1 MASPASDIR
10 REDDRLLRGQ
20 GRYTDDVP
28 FEGEAHG
35 VVFRSP
41 YAHGNIQNLDV
52 ETARMQPGIL
62 AVYTYADLAAAGYTS
77 FPFDMPIKNQDGFA
91 PFVPDRFALAM
102 DRVRHVG
109 EAVAFVVAET
119 RSQAR
124 DAADL
129 IEFEVEALPVVV
141 KAAQALAEGAPSL
154 HEGKSN
160 LCLDW
165 QGGDVNKV
173 EAAFTTAAHIAKVDL
188 DVSRL
193 AVATMEPR
201 CGAAFVETTTGRLT
215 LHMATQGVWDMHH
228 MLAGVMNLPP
238 ENLRV
243 ISENVGGGFGLK
255 AQYHGEPVLLLHA
268 ARDLGRPV
276 RWRDDRSESFLS
288 DFQARDWQGKA
299 ELALDEVGNFLA
311 VRIDGLSDMGAY
323 VGTWAPSLHSF
334 ALLTSATSLYQ
345 TPAISV
351 RTRCVL
357 TNKLPITPYRG
368 AGQPEGNLVMERLVR
383 AAARLLSRD
392 PVELRRQ
399 NMIKADQIPWKS
411 ASGAT
416 YDSGNFEAVLD
427 KALAQ
432 ADYEGFAARKSTS
445 EVQGKIRGQGLICY
459 LKSTGSPSME
469 TGKIRFTDD
478 GRITLVTGTLDQGQG
493 HTTTYGKIVADAF
506 DVPEDLFDLVQGDSD
521 QIPGS
526 FGTTGSKSTINSGT
540 AFSLAA
546 DEVIEKGKQ
555 WAGHVLEA
563 AVQDIEFAQGRF
575 SVTGTDRDI
584 ELMDLVA
591 LGRNRTNWP
600 AGLPNSLDANLLI
613 DTPSATYPNG
623 CHICE
628 VEIDP
633 ATGAIRLDRYTAVDD
648 FGTRLNHMIVEG
660 QVHGGIVQGASQI
673 LLENIHYDQSGQLLT
688 GSFMDYAMPRAD
700 NMPSFVVADCPSP
713 ATTNPLGV
721 KGCGEAGT
729 TGALPCVMDAILNAL
744 EPYGIHDLDM
754 PVTAEKIW
762 HLVANPKSTN

>member
-1 MASPASDIR
+1 MANPASDIR

-20 GRYTDDVP
+20 GRYSDDVP

-41 YAHGNIQNLDV
+41 FAHGIIRHLNV
-52 ETARMQPGIL
+52 EIARSQPGVL
-62 AVYTYADLAAAGYTS
+62 AIYTFADLAAAGYTT
-77 FPFDMPIKNQDGFA
+77 FPFDMPIRNQDGSS
-91 PFVPDRFALAM
+91 PFVPDRFALANE
-102 DRVRHVG
+102 RVRHVG
-109 EAVAFVVAET
+109 EAVAFVVAES
-119 RSQAR
+119 RNQAR

-141 KAAQALAEGAPSL
+141 KAGQALAEDAPWL
-154 HEGKSN
+154 HQTNNN

-165 QGGDVNKV
+165 QGGDVDKV
-173 EAAFTTAAHIAKVDL
+173 EAAFAVATHIAKVDL
-188 DVSRL
+188 DASRL

-201 CGAAFVETTTGRLT
+201 CGAAFIDAKTGRLT
-215 LHMATQGVWDMHH
+215 LHMPTQGVWDMHR
-228 MLAGVMNLPP
+228 MLAGVMNLPA
-238 ENLRV
+238 EELHV
-243 ISENVGGGFGLK
+243 ITENVGGGFGLK

-288 DFQARDWQGKA
+288 DLQARDWQGKA
-299 ELALDEVGNFLA
+299 ELALDDAGNFFA
-311 VRIDGLSDMGAY
+311 VRIDGYSDMGAY

-383 AAARLLSRD
+383 AAARLLDRD
-392 PVELRRQ
+392 PVDLRRQ
-399 NMIKADQIPWKS
+399 NMIKTDRMPWKS

-427 KALAQ
+427 KALVQ
-432 ADYEGFAARKSTS
+432 GDYEGFEVRKAASMER
-445 EVQGKIRGQGLICY
+445 GKIRGRGLICY
-459 LKSTGSPSME
+459 LKATGSPSME
-469 TGKIRFTDD
+469 TGKIRFTED

-493 HTTTYGKIVADAF
+493 HATTYGKIVADMF
-506 DVPEDLFDLVQGDSD
+506 NVPEGLFNLVQGDSD
-521 QIPGS
+521 DISGS
-526 FGTTGSKSTINSGT
+526 FGSTGSKSTINSGT
-540 AFSLAA
+540 AFIQAA
-546 DEVIEKGKQ
+546 DEVIEKGKL
-555 WAGHVLEA
+555 WAGQVLEA
-563 AVQDIEFAQGRF
+563 AVEDIEFAQGRF
-575 SVTGTDRDI
+575 TVTGTDRDI
-584 ELMDLVA
+584 ELMALVA
-591 LGRNRTNWP
+591 KGRNQTDWP
-600 AGLPNSLDANLLI
+600 AELPDSLDANLLI

-633 ATGAIRLDRYTAVDD
+633 DTGAIRLDRYTAVDD
-648 FGTRLNHMIVEG
+648 FGNRLNPMIVEG

-700 NMPSFVVADCPSP
+700 DMPSFVVADCPSP
-713 ATTNPLGV
+713 ATTNSLGV

-729 TGALPCVMDAILNAL
+729 TGALPCVMDAILDAL
-744 EPYGIHDLDM
+744 EPFGIHDLDM

-762 HLVANPKSTN
+762 HLLAKSTA

>member
-1 MASPASDIR
+1 MTNPASDIR
-10 REDDRLLRGQ
+10 GEDDRLLRGQ
-20 GRYTDDVP
+20 GCYTDDVP

-41 YAHGNIQNLDV
+41 YAHGIIRKLDV
-52 ETARMQPGIL
+52 ETACRQPGVL
-62 AVYTYADLAAAGYTS
+62 AIYTYPDLAAAGYAS
-77 FPFDMPIKNQDGFA
+77 FPFDIPIKNQDGSD
-91 PFVPDRFALAM
+91 PFVPDRFALAK

-109 EAVAFVVAET
+109 EAVAFVVAEA
-119 RSQAR
+119 RNQAR

-129 IEFEVEALPVVV
+129 IEFDVEALPVVI
-141 KAAQALAEGAPSL
+141 KAEQALVEGAPLL
-154 HEGKSN
+154 HGRKSN

-165 QGGDVNKV
+165 QGGEVDQV
-173 EAAFTTAAHIAKVDL
+173 EAAFAAAAHIAKVEI

-201 CGAAFVETTTGRLT
+201 CGAAFIDVASGRLT
-215 LHMATQGVWDMHH
+215 LHMATQGVWDMHR
-228 MLAGVMNLPP
+228 MLAGVMKLPA
-238 ENLRV
+238 EKLRV
-243 ISENVGGGFGLK
+243 ISGNVGGGFGLK

-288 DFQARDWQGKA
+288 DFQARDWQGTA
-299 ELALDEVGNFLA
+299 ELALDDAGNFLA
-311 VRIDGLSDMGAY
+311 VRIDGFSDMGAH
-323 VGTWAPSLHSF
+323 VGTWAPSLHTYS
-334 ALLTSATSLYQ
+334 LMTSATSLYK

-368 AGQPEGNLVMERLVR
+368 AGQPEGILVMERLVR
-383 AAARLLSRD
+383 AAARMLGRD
-392 PVELRRQ
+392 PVDLRRQ
-399 NMIKADQIPWKS
+399 NMVKPDQIPWKS

-427 KALAQ
+427 KALAP
-432 ADYEGFAARKSTS
+432 ADHEGFAARKTASTAR
-445 EVQGKIRGQGLICY
+445 GKIRGRGLICY
-459 LKSTGSPSME
+459 LKATGSPSME

-493 HTTTYGKIVADAF
+493 HATTYGKIVS
-506 DVPEDLFDLVQGDSD
+506 DVFAVPDDLFDLVQGDSD
-521 QIPGS
+521 DISGS

-540 AFSLAA
+540 AFSQAA

-563 AVQDIEFAQGRF
+563 AVEDIEFAQGRF
-575 SVTGTDRDI
+575 MVSGTDRDI
-584 ELMDLVA
+584 ELLALVSM
-591 LGRNRTNWP
+591 GRNQTNWP
-600 AGLPNSLDANLLI
+600 TGLPDSLDANLLI

-633 ATGAIRLDRYTAVDD
+633 DTGAIRLDRYTAVDD
-648 FGTRLNHMIVEG
+648 FGNRLNPVIVEG

-673 LLENIHYDQSGQLLT
+673 LLENIHYDQTGQLLT

-713 ATTNPLGV
+713 ATTNQLGV

-729 TGALPCVMDAILNAL
+729 TGALPCVMDAILDAL
-744 EPYGIHDLDM
+744 EPYGIHELDM

-762 HLVANPKSTN
+762 HILAKSESNN